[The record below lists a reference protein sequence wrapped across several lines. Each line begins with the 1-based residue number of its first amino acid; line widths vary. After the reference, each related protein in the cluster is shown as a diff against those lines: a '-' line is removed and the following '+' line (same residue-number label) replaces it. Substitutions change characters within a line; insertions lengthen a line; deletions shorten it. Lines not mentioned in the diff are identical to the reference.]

1 MEPMRLVPGAR
12 KHKREKSER
21 RLRPPPHPHTPTP
34 PHPHPPTPTH
44 PTPTTPPPPPTHP
57 HHSPTHPAPH
67 PHPHPTTLSCRGFPV
82 MEDVRSFWRGPAG
95 PRGCH
100 WAGTQN
106 QRGGRRR
113 EREGGGSRC
122 AEGAH
127 GHFMED
133 AHKGARGAQWARH
146 SNTHLRDSV
155 GTGEPVRCCSGGR
168 TVCVLSRV

>member
-1 MEPMRLVPGAR
+1 MQTPP
-12 KHKREKSER
+12 SP
-21 RLRPPPHPHTPTP
+21 PPPHSP
-34 PHPHPPTPTH
+34 P
-44 PTPTTPPPPPTHP
+44 
-57 HHSPTHPAPH
+57 
-67 PHPHPTTLSCRGFPV
+67 TLSCRGFPV

-146 SNTHLRDSV
+146 SNMHLRGSV

-168 TVCVLSRV
+168 TVCVLSRVRPSVTPWTAAFQTPLSMGFSRQEYWSGVPLPSPSIPTNVVYFYIFLFTKSHFKTV